1 MQVQVQVQEGDT
13 EGRIH
18 YEGMIHFGGGGDN
31 IYTIKYVFS
40 SYSVDAEIGL
50 LKLMELVR
58 SLVETARCLERI
70 LGNSPIISCIICCLE
85 SD

>member
-1 MQVQVQVQEGDT
+1 MAQEGDT

-40 SYSVDAEIGL
+40 SCAVD
-50 LKLMELVR
+50 R
-58 SLVETARCLERI
+58 TLEVDGVDSEFDGDGEI
-70 LGNSPIISCIICCLE
+70 LGNNPIISCVTCCLE